1 MFVFFSNI
9 NLIQMGLLTDGG
21 SRQKALVP
29 IIFHTSYNDKLGKV
43 IPYSKKIQKIMNHIT
58 HPLSS
63 ANIGNKQILL
73 YQEVLF
79 TFLSL

>member
-1 MFVFFSNI
+1 
-9 NLIQMGLLTDGG
+9 MGLLTEGG
-21 SRQKALVP
+21 GQKAPVS

-63 ANIGNKQILL
+63 ANIENKQILL